1 MKYANHIEEAIAEA
15 ASRSRRI
22 LTLPSFLSDEDWR
35 EAMTLLRGAGQDLS
49 GTAKGL
55 FTVRRDAF
63 AKTRA
68 LELIMEC
75 ERLYEI
81 VRLLAEE
88 RASRTR
94 KAAPPSPVDAAP
106 EVRRPV
112 IAPLG
117 KVSA

>member
-1 MKYANHIEEAIAEA
+1 MKFANHIEEAIEEA
-15 ASRSRRI
+15 AGRSRRI

-63 AKTRA
+63 AKMHA

-88 RASRTR
+88 RANRAR
-94 KAAPPSPVDAAP
+94 KAAPARPAEAVP
-106 EVRRPV
+106 EARRTV

-117 KVSA
+117 

>member
-1 MKYANHIEEAIAEA
+1 MKYANHIEEAIQEA
-15 ASRSRRI
+15 ANRSRRV

-35 EAMTLLRGAGQDLS
+35 EAMMLLRGAGQELS

-55 FTVRRDAF
+55 YAVRRDAF
-63 AKTRA
+63 AKTHA

-94 KAAPPSPVDAAP
+94 QAPDSPAANGRRSPASPV
-106 EVRRPV
+106 
-112 IAPLG
+112 G
-117 KVSA
+117 KVSV

>member
-1 MKYANHIEEAIAEA
+1 MKYANHIEEAIEEA
-15 ASRSRRI
+15 SSRSRRI
-22 LTLPSFLSDEDWR
+22 LSLPSFLSDEDWR
-35 EAMTLLRGAGQDLS
+35 EAMLLLRGAGQELS

-63 AKTRA
+63 AKTHG
-68 LELIMEC
+68 LDLIMEC

-88 RASRTR
+88 RANRTR
-94 KAAPPSPVDAAP
+94 RAAEPRGGEASA
-106 EVRRPV
+106 EVRRTV

-117 KVSA
+117 KVPV

>member
-1 MKYANHIEEAIAEA
+1 MKFANHIEQAIEEA
-15 ASRSRRI
+15 AGRSRRI

-35 EAMTLLRGAGQDLS
+35 EAMVLLRGAGQDLS

-63 AKTRA
+63 VKGHG

-81 VRLLAEE
+81 VRLLAKE
-88 RASRTR
+88 RAQR
-94 KAAPPSPVDAAP
+94 APAKEPAP
-106 EVRRPV
+106 EPRRPV
-112 IAPLG
+112 IAPVG
-117 KVSA
+117 KLSA